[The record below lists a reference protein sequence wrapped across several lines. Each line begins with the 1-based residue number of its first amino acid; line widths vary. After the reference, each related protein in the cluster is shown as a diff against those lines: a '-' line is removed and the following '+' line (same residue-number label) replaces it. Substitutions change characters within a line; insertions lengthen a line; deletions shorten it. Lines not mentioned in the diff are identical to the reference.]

1 MGSINQIAFGSG
13 IAAVRVPMAK
23 PSWAVVRAELP
34 KAPDLFAERSIPRGG
49 SSSSRRRDLVFVV
62 NPKGLFLSLFFVFGV
77 VFLLFKVLLSVEN
90 GELEQELM
98 VGQVRSGRSCFHISG
113 LVLVLIA
120 M

>member
-13 IAAVRVPMAK
+13 IAVVRVPMAK

-62 NPKGLFLSLFFVFGV
+62 NPKGLFLSLF
-77 VFLLFKVLLSVEN
+77 LF
-90 GELEQELM
+90 
-98 VGQVRSGRSCFHISG
+98 FDF
-113 LVLVLIA
+113 
-120 M
+120 